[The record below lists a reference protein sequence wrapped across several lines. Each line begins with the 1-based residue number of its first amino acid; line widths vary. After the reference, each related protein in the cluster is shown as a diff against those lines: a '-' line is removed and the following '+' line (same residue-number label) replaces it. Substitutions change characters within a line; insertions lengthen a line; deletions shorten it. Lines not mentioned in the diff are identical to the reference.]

1 MTTGLLQE
9 KTQPFNIEAEIS
21 VLGSLLIDNEAISL
35 VTESLSK
42 NDFYKTAHQHIFD
55 TIVNIYDNNNAVD
68 LVILKDELNRLSL
81 LEKVGGA
88 GYLMEL
94 EESVPIASNVE
105 YYAKI
110 VREKTVK
117 RDLIAATAKIQNEAY
132 SDSLESDELLD
143 IAEKEIFEITQRK
156 FAKPT
161 TSMHDILQ
169 KTWDYIESLHEGD
182 SKLTGI
188 PTGFADLDDITCG
201 LQRGELIIIAARP
214 SMGKTSI
221 VLNIAE
227 HVGANLRNPKDKK
240 PMLLFSMEMSAQQI
254 SQNMLCAA
262 AKIDAHLMRTGKLS
276 DDDWSKLP
284 IAMGDLSESAIFID
298 DTPGLGLLE
307 IRAKARRFKLQY
319 DIQLVIIDYLQLMEA
334 RSAENRQQEISGISR
349 GLKALARELNVPVI
363 AVSQLNRS
371 VETREGHTPRMSDLR
386 ESGSIEQ
393 DADVIMLLHRED
405 YYDPTKN
412 PGVVEVNIAKQRN
425 GPTGKV
431 KLTFLRE
438 ILRFEDYINDTS
450 LDSFDTL

>member
-9 KTQPFNIEAEIS
+9 KTQPFNIEAEIC

-42 NDFYKTAHQHIFD
+42 NDFYKTAHQHIFE
-55 TIVNIYDNNNAVD
+55 TIVNIYDKNNAVD

-81 LEKVGGA
+81 LEKVGGV

-94 EESVPIASNVE
+94 EESVPIASNLE

-117 RDLIAATAKIQNEAY
+117 RDLIAATAKIQHEAY
-132 SDSLESDELLD
+132 SDSLESAELLD
-143 IAEKEIFEITQRK
+143 IAEKEIFDITQRK

-161 TSMHDILQ
+161 TRMHDILQ
-169 KTWDYIESLHEGD
+169 STWDYIESLHEGD
-182 SKLTGI
+182 SKLTGV
-188 PTGFADLDDITCG
+188 PTGFADLDEKTCG
-201 LQRGELIIIAARP
+201 FQRGELIIIAARP
-214 SMGKTSI
+214 SMGKTSF
-221 VLNIAE
+221 VLNISE

-240 PMLLFSMEMSAQQI
+240 PMLIFSMEMSAQQI
-254 SQNMLCAA
+254 SQNMLCSA

-276 DDDWSKLP
+276 DNDWSRLP

-319 DIQLVIIDYLQLMEA
+319 DIQLVIIDYLQLMEG
-334 RSAENRQQEISGISR
+334 RRAENRQQEISGISR

-371 VETREGHTPRMSDLR
+371 VESREGHTPRMSDLR

-393 DADVIMLLHRED
+393 DADVVILLHRAD
-405 YYDPTKN
+405 YYDSTKN
-412 PGVVEVNIAKQRN
+412 KGEVDVDIAKQRN
-425 GPTGKV
+425 GPTGKI
-431 KLTFLRE
+431 KLTFRSE
-438 ILRFEDYINDTS
+438 FLRFENYINDS
-450 LDSFDTL
+450 SFDIL

>member
-1 MTTGLLQE
+1 MTTGLIQE

-21 VLGSLLIDNEAISL
+21 VIGSMLIDNDAISV
-35 VTESLSK
+35 VTESLCK
-42 NDFYKTAHQHIFD
+42 DDFYKTAHQHIFE
-55 TIVNIYDNNNAVD
+55 TIVTIYDKNSAVD

-81 LEKVGGA
+81 LDKVGGVE
-88 GYLMEL
+88 YLLAL
-94 EESVPIASNVE
+94 EESVPIASNIE

-117 RDLIAATAKIQNEAY
+117 RDLIVATAKIQQEAY
-132 SDSLESDELLD
+132 NDSLESDELLD

-161 TSMHDILQ
+161 TKMYDILQ
-169 KTWDYIESLHEGD
+169 KTFDYIESLHDGD
-182 SKLTGI
+182 SKLTGVS
-188 PTGFADLDDITCG
+188 TGFVDLDDITCG
-201 LQRGELIIIAARP
+201 LQRSELIIIAARP
-214 SMGKTSI
+214 SMGKTSF

-227 HVGANLRNPKDKK
+227 HVGANPKEKK
-240 PMLLFSMEMSAQQI
+240 PVMIFSMEMSAQQV
-254 SQNMLCAA
+254 SQNMLCSAA
-262 AKIDAHLMRTGKLS
+262 RIDAHLMRTGKL
-276 DDDWSKLP
+276 DDNQWSKLP
-284 IAMGDLSESAIFID
+284 LAMGDLSESAIFID

-319 DIQLVIIDYLQLMEA
+319 DIKLVIIDYLQLMEA
-334 RSAENRQQEISGISR
+334 RRSENRQQEISGISR
-349 GLKALARELNVPVI
+349 GLKALARELDVPVI

-371 VETREGHTPRMSDLR
+371 VESREGHTPRMSDLR

-393 DADVIMLLHRED
+393 DADVIILLHRED

-412 PGVVEVNIAKQRN
+412 PNVVEVNIAKQRN
-425 GPTGKV
+425 GPTGKI

-450 LDSFDTL
+450 LDTF